1 VHRRFEVQISD
12 QSIAHSVPEW
22 HTVTGNGTHCR
33 GSIAVACK
41 AQAAYEATS
50 CFIRGEIELKM
61 MNLATSEAGE
71 LNLLANA

>member
-1 VHRRFEVQISD
+1 MHRRFEVQISD

-33 GSIAVACK
+33 GSIAVA
-41 AQAAYEATS
+41 YEATS